1 MCAARELCRPLALAS
16 LAHARHK
23 LVVLEL
29 SQLVHEPC
37 IFIPKV
43 AHQQHKIWCERSECG
58 VVVRIPLIVAIAN
71 NGDAQC
77 ERRLVWWLDDP
88 VEHQQRCRR
97 DQRRG
102 RLRGE
107 ELRPVQQHCW
117 LASSALLGRRHHCRY
132 KKECR
137 KPCHQVPGTP
147 GRGYKS
153 I

>member
-29 SQLVHEPC
+29 SKLVHEPC

-107 ELRPVQQHCW
+107 ELRPVQQHC
-117 LASSALLGRRHHCRY
+117 
-132 KKECR
+132 
-137 KPCHQVPGTP
+137 
-147 GRGYKS
+147 
-153 I
+153 